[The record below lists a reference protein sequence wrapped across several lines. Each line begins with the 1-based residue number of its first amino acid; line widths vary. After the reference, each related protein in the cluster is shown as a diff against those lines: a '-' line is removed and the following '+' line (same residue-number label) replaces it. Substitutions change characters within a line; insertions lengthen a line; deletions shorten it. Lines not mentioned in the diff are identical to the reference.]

1 MPSSS
6 RRPDPRPE
14 AQQQHHEQP
23 RQEQAEESSS
33 SSSSDEEQQ
42 NQGFLLLPADSS
54 TGAPSR
60 FFSFVTQRSSSQR
73 RRRPSNN
80 SSTPGVNKDTSE
92 VNLEN
97 AKIHHNVKRLTHYLQ
112 ESNSDQV
119 SPQCLIC
126 FIAVRYFQILEFFDW
141 LLSSTE

>member
-14 AQQQHHEQP
+14 AQQQH
-23 RQEQAEESSS
+23 QEQAEESSS

-119 SPQCLIC
+119 SPHPQCLIC
-126 FIAVRYFQILEFFDW
+126 FIAVRYFQILEFFDC
-141 LLSSTE
+141 LLSSAE